1 MALSEHYLVYCI
13 RKFNGAVIKDHKVI
27 KTRKM
32 NKFDEGHFLNDVS
45 IVCWEKVVTQT
56 DDIDILVRN

>member
-1 MALSEHYLVYCI
+1 
-13 RKFNGAVIKDHKVI
+13 
-27 KTRKM
+27 M

-45 IVCWEKVVTQT
+45 SVCWENVLTQT